1 MIALSGETSSTMI
14 SYRSPELGVWGLPE
28 NVAFLE
34 NEHRA
39 VWGLNPTA
47 NLSETQNATFWV
59 RVGGNGPYLGRG
71 EVVLQEASSSIL
83 QIVRTNTLK
92 RLEREEGGRRKRI
105 C

>member
-1 MIALSGETSSTMI
+1 VGSIK
-14 SYRSPELGVWGLPE
+14 

-34 NEHRA
+34 DKHRA

-59 RVGGNGPYLGRG
+59 RVGGKGPYLGRA

-83 QIVRTNTLK
+83 QIVRTRHLK
-92 RLEREEGGRRKRI
+92 RLEREEGGRRRRI